1 MLRDNLHYILLAELQ
16 NMPQSYDL
24 SEAFIHFKATQLSY
38 HQPWDCGIDLLP
50 SRTHLRVSPL
60 PFQSQE

>member
-1 MLRDNLHYILLAELQ
+1 MLRVHLHYIILAELQ

-24 SEAFIHFKATQLSY
+24 NEAFSHFKATQLSY

-50 SRTHLRVSPL
+50 SRT
-60 PFQSQE
+60 PFKS